1 MSKQTS
7 SNPYVDSWEKELA
20 NKNFEDLV
28 RIVALKEQYNEE
40 FVRMAQ
46 SKLLASKDYD
56 EDRVKAMIEEIRKV
70 PQPKLNVPADT
81 MLKVGNV
88 GCITMKVLFGI
99 MSIPLAFIM
108 MQSDLTA
115 DNKAGAFIMYGSLWG
130 VYKFSKKLWKS
141 HQHEKKPA

>member
-7 SNPYVDSWEKELA
+7 SNPYADSWEKELA
-20 NKNFEDLV
+20 NKSFEELV
-28 RIVALKEQYNEE
+28 RIIALKEQYNAE
-40 FVRMAQ
+40 FVEMAQ
-46 SKLLASKDYD
+46 SKLIANEDYD
-56 EDRVKAMIEEIRKV
+56 EDKLNAMIETIKKE

-99 MSIPLAFIM
+99 MAIPLAFIM

-130 VYKFSKKLWKS
+130 IYKLWR
-141 HQHEKKPA
+141 QWKK